1 MSSSGVIEYDG
12 IFYWAG
18 IDRFLMYNGV
28 VAEVPNTMNLNYFFD
43 NVNYSQRQK
52 VWCTKVPRYNEIWW
66 FYPKGDATECT
77 DAIIYNVKDK
87 TWYDSGQAP
96 GANRSSGW
104 FTEVFPKPI
113 WGGVA
118 QDTTLSIVGSVS
130 GTTLTVTAVNFGVVT
145 VGQILSGTNVP
156 DQMVITA
163 LGTGTGGTGTYT
175 VNNPTSTSVASTT
188 MTAQSNIIWQH
199 ETGTNQVYLTNN
211 DAIYSSFETCVL
223 GSLNGLVG
231 STQGPGEN
239 NWTRCERI
247 EPDFVQTGDMDV
259 IVTGKGY
266 ADDIDNPS
274 SPYSFTP
281 STLKIDMREQ
291 RREMRLRFESN
302 TFNGDYQMGRIVL
315 SVEIGDVRG
324 TGNP

>member
-199 ETGTNQVYLTNN
+199 ETGTNQVYFTNN
-211 DAIYSSFETCVL
+211 EAIYSSFET
-223 GSLNGLVG
+223 
-231 STQGPGEN
+231 
-239 NWTRCERI
+239 
-247 EPDFVQTGDMDV
+247 
-259 IVTGKGY
+259 
-266 ADDIDNPS
+266 
-274 SPYSFTP
+274 
-281 STLKIDMREQ
+281 
-291 RREMRLRFESN
+291 
-302 TFNGDYQMGRIVL
+302 
-315 SVEIGDVRG
+315 
-324 TGNP
+324 

>member
-1 MSSSGVIEYDG
+1 
-12 IFYWAG
+12 
-18 IDRFLMYNGV
+18 
-28 VAEVPNTMNLNYFFD
+28 MNLNYFFD

-52 VWCTKVPRYNEIWW
+52 VWCTKVPRYNEVWW
-66 FYPKGDATECT
+66 FYPKGTATECT

-118 QDTTLSIVGSVS
+118 QDTTLSILGSVS
-130 GTTLTVTAVNFGVVT
+130 GTTLTVTAINFGVVT

-163 LGTGTGGTGTYT
+163 LGTGVGGTGDYT
-175 VNNPTSTSVASTT
+175 VYNPTSTSVASTT
-188 MTAQSNIIWQH
+188 MTAKSSVIWQH

-211 DAIYSSFETCVL
+211 DAIYSAFETCVL

-231 STQGPGEN
+231 STQGPSEN